1 MQVEELFFFFE
12 KVPDSF
18 VEVHHVVRCVSQGP
32 LHVPEVRLAVPDRGL
47 AWVFLD
53 FLEFASQVPSEAAR
67 SMLLCY
73 TVLLVERT
81 KLLKQGEDITAHT
94 NRGVKCFSPSWRQG
108 GNLEAAWQAIVQMV
122 GLVRC
127 AFACGMLSAA
137 HGLVL
142 GAVSAIFVS
151 GWGGLPFLCRG
162 RSHERGLLGLGRRSR
177 SWAARSRWLQ
187 WRVRAETSRWRSV
200 HSAPD
205 PAIFRRR
212 WGGIIHRRLLFD
224 AVRIPQG
231 VDGVIRRGDC
241 RGDGSD
247 HADTGVWPDEGVPQ
261 DHG

>member
-81 KLLKQGEDITAHT
+81 KL
-94 NRGVKCFSPSWRQG
+94 
-108 GNLEAAWQAIVQMV
+108 LEAAWQAIVQMV